1 MQHKYNASSY
11 KIKVF
16 LSSAMFNDQHL
27 YQRMAIRSF
36 FERMPFFE
44 LFAIEE
50 SASPADIEA
59 RYLSMVS
66 RVDIVL
72 LILQEE
78 FREAVFKEYTAAQNS
93 HKRIFAYINDID
105 RDSQLKSFVND
116 EVRQHCTTKQ
126 FFTVVDLIDSIE
138 KDLIEDLLGKYIQLY
153 EENRYLND
161 QLSLKKGSAS
171 ASFDPSSVR

>member
-16 LSSAMFNDQHL
+16 LSSAMFNDQHI

-50 SASPADIEA
+50 SASPADIET
-59 RYLSMVS
+59 RYLSMVLRS
-66 RVDIVL
+66 DIVL
-72 LILQEE
+72 IILQDE
-78 FREAVFKEYTAAQNS
+78 FRNAVFQEYNAALNS
-93 HKRIFAYINDID
+93 CKRIFAYTKDID
-105 RDSQLKSFVND
+105 RDQRLKDFVIN

-126 FFTVVDLIDSIE
+126 FFTVVDLVDSIE
-138 KDLIEDLLGKYIQLY
+138 KDLIEDLLGKYVTLY
-153 EENRYLND
+153 DDNRRLKEK
-161 QLSLKKGSAS
+161 LSQTVPYG
-171 ASFDPSSVR
+171 FDPSSVR